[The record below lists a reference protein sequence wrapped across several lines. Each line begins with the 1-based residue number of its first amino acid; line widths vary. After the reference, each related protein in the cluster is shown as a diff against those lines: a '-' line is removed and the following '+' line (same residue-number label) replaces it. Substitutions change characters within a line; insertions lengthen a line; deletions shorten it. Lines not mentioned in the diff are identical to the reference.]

1 VRRSIALLV
10 TASLAAGAAAVALT
24 VFGPSRPA
32 GAVEDYPAPAD
43 GTFQLTG
50 RGNGHGIG
58 MSQYGARNA
67 ANLGQSSAQI
77 LDFYYP
83 GTTTVA
89 DPASSQL
96 RVRLMAASAS
106 AVPVQGA
113 AGLAVRDVATGQV
126 TALPDPAARY
136 RIVADATALRVQS
149 STDGGATWSPSA
161 LAAGAGPLV
170 FQGVPELRLYL
181 PDGTSRGYEGTIAG
195 VRSGDTTL
203 LTVNTL
209 GIDAYVAGVIGR
221 EMPAS
226 WAAAALQVQ
235 AIAART
241 YAAFERA
248 SRPASA
254 TYDLCDTTQCQVYGG
269 RRLYS
274 ASGTVTDL
282 EPASVLQA
290 VTQTARQIR
299 TYAGAP
305 IFAQFSASNGGW
317 TVADSRFPYLT
328 AKADPYDLT
337 SNPYASWTASLSV
350 ARLAQC
356 YPAAGTVQRI
366 SVLSRDGHGD
376 WGGRL
381 LSVRLTGLT
390 ATGGSVTQ
398 DVTGSSLRSCAGM
411 KTTYATV
418 TSGLRVTVTP
428 AGIRNPDGS
437 VDLFARGPAGDLQHR
452 RYVPAAGWQAW
463 QSHGGTIYGAPTVE
477 RDADGSLVVWVRG
490 GSNRLYRGVWRAGAW
505 QGWTSYGGSI
515 TSRPSPAVLPDGS
528 RYVVARGSDARL
540 QYASW
545 DAAGTFTGWHS
556 LGGVLDPAGPSVAAT
571 GPGGLVAAVVGARGQ
586 IYLKSMT
593 NGVWAPTFTLIGGAT
608 TSDVAVA
615 APADGVVDVYVRTS
629 DGTQAMHTRR
639 SVNRVWGA
647 WQNVGGGLADG
658 PWADVVEGTGRTEI
672 WVAGTNAAIYLR
684 TRTTVWGPWQR
695 QPA

>member
-1 VRRSIALLV
+1 MRRPIALLV
-10 TASLAAGAAAVALT
+10 TAFLAVATAAVALT
-24 VFGPSRPA
+24 VFGPTRPA

-43 GTFQLTG
+43 GTFRLTG
-50 RGNGHGIG
+50 HGNGHGIG

-67 ANLGQSSAQI
+67 AALGRSGTQI

-83 GTTTVA
+83 GTTTVT

-96 RVRLMAASAS
+96 RVRLMAASQT

-113 AGLAVRDVATGQV
+113 AGLAVRDAATGQV

-136 RIVADATALRVQS
+136 RIIADPTALSVQS
-149 STDGGATWSPSA
+149 STDGGTSWSSSA
-161 LAAGAGPLV
+161 LASGTGPLV

-181 PDGTSRGYEGTIAG
+181 PDGTSRGYQGTIAG

-209 GIDAYVAGVIGR
+209 GIDAYVAGVLGR

-226 WAAAALQVQ
+226 WPAAALRVQ
-235 AIAART
+235 AVAART

-248 SRPASA
+248 GRPASA
-254 TYDLCDTTQCQVYGG
+254 SYDLCDTTQCQVYGG

-274 ASGTVTDL
+274 GGTVTDL
-282 EPASVLQA
+282 QPASVLLA
-290 VTQTARQIR
+290 VAQTPRQVR

-317 TVADSRFPYLT
+317 TVADPRFAYLP

-337 SNPYASWTASLSV
+337 SNPYATWTASLSV
-350 ARLAQC
+350 ARLAEC
-356 YPAAGTVQRI
+356 FPAAGTVQRI
-366 SVLSRDGHGD
+366 TVLSRDGHGD

-381 LSVRLTGLT
+381 LSVRLTGRT
-390 ATGGSVTQ
+390 ATGGAVTQ
-398 DVTGSSLRSCAGM
+398 DVSGSSLRSCAGM
-411 KTTYATV
+411 MTTYATV

-428 AGIRNPDGS
+428 AAIRNPDGS
-437 VDLFARGPAGDLQHR
+437 IDLFARGPAGDLQHR
-452 RYVPAAGWQAW
+452 RYVPGAGWQAW
-463 QSHGGTIYGAPTVE
+463 QSHGGQIVGAPTVE
-477 RDADGSLVVWVRG
+477 RDADGSLVVWARDGANQLVG
-490 GSNRLYRGVWRAGAW
+490 GVWKAATW

-528 RYVVARGSDARL
+528 RYVVARGSNAAL

-556 LGGVLDPAGPSVAAT
+556 LGGVLDPAGPSAAAT
-571 GPGGLVAAVVGARGQ
+571 GPGALVVAVVGGHGQ
-586 IYLKSMT
+586 IYVKSMT
-593 NGVWAPTFTLIGGAT
+593 NGVWSAAFTAIGGAT
-608 TSDVAVA
+608 ASDVAVA
-615 APADGVVDVYVRTS
+615 APAAGVVDVYLRSS

-639 SVNRVWGA
+639 AVNGVWGA
-647 WQNVGGGLADG
+647 WQNAGGGLAAG
-658 PWADVVEGTGRTEI
+658 PWADVVEGAGRTEI
-672 WVAGTNAAIYLR
+672 WIAGTNAAIYLR
-684 TRTTVWGPWQR
+684 KRTTTWGPWER